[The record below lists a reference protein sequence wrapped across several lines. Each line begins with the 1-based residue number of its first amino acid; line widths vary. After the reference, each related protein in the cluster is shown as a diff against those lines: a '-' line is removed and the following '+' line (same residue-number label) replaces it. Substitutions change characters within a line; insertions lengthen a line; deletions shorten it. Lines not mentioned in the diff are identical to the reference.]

1 MICWAIFLQ
10 AHSHETASA
19 SGPRSFLLAYALFF
33 LYDKATLFLPQ
44 NNPLWTIVLS
54 FLCGLALFL
63 KLKHS
68 LHEDNQ
74 LVFEPLWLMS
84 GMLVYRV
91 SSFLVNGIA
100 LTYGFSSGLFD
111 NQVNVWFW
119 VLPPAFLLGLAC
131 HQRIQLRKRR
141 CKTHPTE
148 QRPHLSGDAATSL
161 SPRENEV
168 IARDLL
174 GEKTH
179 STSDA
184 MGIAPGTI
192 STLRSR
198 ARKKLNISARTDLE
212 RLVRDGKIHLDNP
225 ADPPANN
232 HLSWKCLA
240 ISLLA
245 ALIVIASTLSDTI
258 TLPNG
263 DQIFQ
268 ASYYFIWGAGV
279 LLQVFS
285 LAFMSSPTKC
295 FPSRAPTKTPTEIAI
310 SLYSLSAF
318 VVIGAQLYLDLLT
331 TCSLFIC
338 TALLFGL
345 LHMCGTNKERATS
358 LVAVP
363 YYSGIG
369 LILSPIV
376 GTYYELWG
384 LPLILNFI
392 VCGMALLTF
401 FRQYGALRLDRQTEK
416 AQEADGMLLLSEYG
430 ITGLQANIVLDL
442 AKGMSVK
449 EICETRSTTTNT
461 VKSYRRRTFK
471 KLGVHS
477 VEELRE
483 LINIPTH

>member
-1 MICWAIFLQ
+1 M
-10 AHSHETASA
+10 
-19 SGPRSFLLAYALFF
+19 
-33 LYDKATLFLPQ
+33 
-44 NNPLWTIVLS
+44 
-54 FLCGLALFL
+54 GLALFL

-161 SPRENEV
+161 SPGENEV

-198 ARKKLNISARTDLE
+198 ARKKLNISAHTDLE

-240 ISLLA
+240 IS
-245 ALIVIASTLSDTI
+245 
-258 TLPNG
+258 
-263 DQIFQ
+263 
-268 ASYYFIWGAGV
+268 
-279 LLQVFS
+279 
-285 LAFMSSPTKC
+285 C
-295 FPSRAPTKTPTEIAI
+295 
-310 SLYSLSAF
+310 
-318 VVIGAQLYLDLLT
+318 
-331 TCSLFIC
+331 
-338 TALLFGL
+338 
-345 LHMCGTNKERATS
+345 
-358 LVAVP
+358 
-363 YYSGIG
+363 
-369 LILSPIV
+369 
-376 GTYYELWG
+376 
-384 LPLILNFI
+384 
-392 VCGMALLTF
+392 
-401 FRQYGALRLDRQTEK
+401 
-416 AQEADGMLLLSEYG
+416 
-430 ITGLQANIVLDL
+430 
-442 AKGMSVK
+442 
-449 EICETRSTTTNT
+449 
-461 VKSYRRRTFK
+461 
-471 KLGVHS
+471 
-477 VEELRE
+477 
-483 LINIPTH
+483 

>member
-1 MICWAIFLQ
+1 MVLGPPSSIPFGARLPSTHTAAQAALQ
-10 AHSHETASA
+10 DASHRTATS
-19 SGPRSFLLAYALFF
+19 
-33 LYDKATLFLPQ
+33 
-44 NNPLWTIVLS
+44 
-54 FLCGLALFL
+54 
-63 KLKHS
+63 S
-68 LHEDNQ
+68 LRRRGD
-74 LVFEPLWLMS
+74 
-84 GMLVYRV
+84 
-91 SSFLVNGIA
+91 IA
-100 LTYGFSSGLFD
+100 L
-111 NQVNVWFW
+111 
-119 VLPPAFLLGLAC
+119 A
-131 HQRIQLRKRR
+131 
-141 CKTHPTE
+141 
-148 QRPHLSGDAATSL
+148 
-161 SPRENEV
+161 RENEV

-198 ARKKLNISARTDLE
+198 ARKKLNISAHTDLE

-245 ALIVIASTLSDTI
+245 ALIVITSTLSDTI

-279 LLQVFS
+279 LLQVYS

-295 FPSRAPTKTPTEIAI
+295 FPSRAPAKTPTEIAI

-318 VVIGAQLYLDLLT
+318 VVIGAQLYLGLLT
-331 TCSLFIC
+331 VCSLFIC

-345 LHMCGTNKERATS
+345 LHMCGKNKERATS

-369 LILSPIV
+369 LS
-376 GTYYELWG
+376 
-384 LPLILNFI
+384 LIHI
-392 VCGMALLTF
+392 
-401 FRQYGALRLDRQTEK
+401 
-416 AQEADGMLLLSEYG
+416 
-430 ITGLQANIVLDL
+430 
-442 AKGMSVK
+442 
-449 EICETRSTTTNT
+449 
-461 VKSYRRRTFK
+461 
-471 KLGVHS
+471 
-477 VEELRE
+477 
-483 LINIPTH
+483 